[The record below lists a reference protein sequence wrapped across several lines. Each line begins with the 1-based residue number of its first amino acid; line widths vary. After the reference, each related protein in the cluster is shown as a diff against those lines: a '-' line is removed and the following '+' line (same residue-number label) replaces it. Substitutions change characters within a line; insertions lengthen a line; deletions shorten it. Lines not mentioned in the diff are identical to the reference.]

1 MCPASPLGRA
11 GWPYPACK
19 GACAALATD
28 LGSWFSTSCCAK
40 YITHLWHVQL
50 RTIAWGRIS
59 FEQLSGV
66 CPVHDSPSGRPDEQ
80 QKRHA
85 VARPVLQAIGP
96 HITLMYAAAPR
107 NALRMIDLI
116 QPDAAKARGSRSPH
130 APQLKAP
137 RLVRFRPSS
146 GQVADSEIRQA
157 AHNCRRGSLP
167 ARPNPSLARSR
178 RRWNVT

>member
-1 MCPASPLGRA
+1 MA
-11 GWPYPACK
+11 
-19 GACAALATD
+19 
-28 LGSWFSTSCCAK
+28 LGSGGPLHRETRYFKSPVFHGFRHHAARNISRICGTYSC
-40 YITHLWHVQL
+40 V
-50 RTIAWGRIS
+50 GRIS

-80 QKRHA
+80 QKRH
-85 VARPVLQAIGP
+85 VLQAIGP